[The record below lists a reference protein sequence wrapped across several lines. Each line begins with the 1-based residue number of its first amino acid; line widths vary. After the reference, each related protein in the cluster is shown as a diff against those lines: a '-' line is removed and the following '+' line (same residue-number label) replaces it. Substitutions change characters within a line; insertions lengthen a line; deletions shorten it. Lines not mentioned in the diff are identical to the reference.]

1 MHSSSVITIS
11 YLIHH
16 IGLIRHSVNASYASS
31 LRYSSHLPASV
42 ENLVVERRRNTIAG
56 CLLKLMHLL
65 NARKKKLPAIHTRR
79 RSCRKDCAEESSS
92 TYVGLGAATPVMSLS
107 SSCTGAQVQKRLV
120 SPYAIAVLAVVLPR
134 YDVGTHH
141 RPSARRWART
151 SFA

>member
-1 MHSSSVITIS
+1 MSDDMLQLQLHCQIYALCLAFTQMLKPTPSIQVDMHSSSVITIS

-65 NARKKKLPAIHTRR
+65 NARKKKITRHPY
-79 RSCRKDCAEESSS
+79 SK
-92 TYVGLGAATPVMSLS
+92 TFMS
-107 SSCTGAQVQKRLV
+107 
-120 SPYAIAVLAVVLPR
+120 
-134 YDVGTHH
+134 
-141 RPSARRWART
+141 
-151 SFA
+151 